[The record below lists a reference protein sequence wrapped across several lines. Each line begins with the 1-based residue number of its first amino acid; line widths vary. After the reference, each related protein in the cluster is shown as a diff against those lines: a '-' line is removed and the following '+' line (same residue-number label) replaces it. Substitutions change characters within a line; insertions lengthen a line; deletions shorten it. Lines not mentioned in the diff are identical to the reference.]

1 MGSYASYLAGM
12 VMGNETAVPN
22 WHIAL
27 YYDGTNPLADIAMAE
42 VTGSRIPVANWQ
54 YALPYV
60 SNVDTLYVGPLDA
73 CVVGGWFLVN
83 GPAVLDVAWVGAFV
97 DLAST
102 PAPITIVSGDQVRF
116 DPDTIHVT
124 FDALVAGITYPPSSP
139 PAAPG
144 GGGGMPG

>member
-60 SNVDTLYVGPLDA
+60 SNVDTLYVG
-73 CVVGGWFLVN
+73 
-83 GPAVLDVAWVGAFV
+83 WVGAFV